1 MKKISKSV
9 ILLVFI
15 VSIFILDVF
24 NKEQSY
30 SWNSYLPLIKIFKF
44 ICFLYF
50 FASIIVEKKY
60 KSIRNLAVLLV
71 IFLLGQFSLLN
82 FNQKFLVGEF
92 FNASRE
98 FILLCYPL
106 VFYYYLNSL
115 DYAELKDSLVKLIK
129 ALMIVVVI
137 TTIVGFLFSIPFFR
151 TYTSRFG
158 YMGLLPKSITASY
171 FYISAILFLYYLV
184 LYENAKKT
192 LLILTLIASLLV
204 GTKAIYLFLLIL
216 FAYHFISQK
225 IYLKKEFY
233 IFASIFFTVVFVT
246 YDKWKHALEATFV
259 NLYRIFKRDGF
270 ITAVTSYRNLKFVS
284 NVDAYLS
291 HWKWY
296 NYLVGGRIAS
306 CPLFEMSVLDLFVN
320 LGLIGSIYYLRLFYK
335 LALNAPKK
343 NESILLFSFGSI
355 LIVSIFAGQF
365 FSNFSA
371 ISYTIIIIYLIRS
384 SLNNRIKNE
393 I

>member
-24 NKEQSY
+24 NKEQTY
-30 SWNSYLPLIKIFKF
+30 SWNIYLPVIKIFKF
-44 ICFLYF
+44 IWFLF
-50 FASIIVEKKY
+50 FLTSIIVDRKY
-60 KSIRNLAVLLV
+60 KSVLNLSVLLV
-71 IFLLGQFSLLN
+71 IFLLGQFSRMK
-82 FNQKFLVGEF
+82 FNHEFSVGDF

-115 DYAELKDSLVKLIK
+115 NYAELKDSLVKVIK
-129 ALMIVVVI
+129 ALIIVVVV

-151 TYTSRFG
+151 TYNSRFG

-171 FYISAILFLYYLV
+171 FYISAMLFAYYLV
-184 LYENAKKT
+184 LYENAKKA
-192 LLILTLIASLLV
+192 LLILTIVASLLV

-216 FAYHFISQK
+216 FIYHFISQK
-225 IYLKKEFY
+225 VYLKKEFY
-233 IFASIFFTVVFVT
+233 IFAFAFFTIVFVA
-246 YDKWKHALEATFV
+246 YDKWKHMLEATFV

-270 ITAVTSYRNLKFVS
+270 MTAVTSYRNLKFVS

-291 HWKWY
+291 QWKWF
-296 NYLVGGRIAS
+296 NYLVGGRVAE
-306 CPLFEMSVLDLFVN
+306 CPLFEMSVLDLLVN

-335 LALNAPKK
+335 LALNAQKK